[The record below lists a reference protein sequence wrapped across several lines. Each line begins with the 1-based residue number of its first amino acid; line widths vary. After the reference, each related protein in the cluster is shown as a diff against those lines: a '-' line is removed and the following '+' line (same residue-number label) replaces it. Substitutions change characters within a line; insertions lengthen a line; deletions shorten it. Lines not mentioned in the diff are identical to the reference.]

1 MELPV
6 FESSCTV
13 QGELAPWE
21 IAKVFAL
28 HTVIKTFSEQ
38 LDEPA
43 SKLLGKPLAEY
54 IAEHVTCQGGGYPEP
69 WSWGDRGADMGCR
82 QGGRVGGARGP
93 IGGAEGPRG
102 RYSGGGHPEP
112 RQVHRVVAR
121 CSQADWYPGK
131 RTEARKGAGR
141 PQTFSEHQKNEV
153 ARVAMELKRKRLA
166 PTPRRVRAR
175 LPGLTINKETEQRM
189 SNSTIQRVYATRC
202 YDETPDDP
210 WQFRRAHPK
219 TY

>member
-21 IAKVFAL
+21 IAKVFVL

-82 QGGRVGGARGP
+82 
-93 IGGAEGPRG
+93 
-102 RYSGGGHPEP
+102 
-112 RQVHRVVAR
+112 
-121 CSQADWYPGK
+121 
-131 RTEARKGAGR
+131 
-141 PQTFSEHQKNEV
+141 
-153 ARVAMELKRKRLA
+153 
-166 PTPRRVRAR
+166 
-175 LPGLTINKETEQRM
+175 
-189 SNSTIQRVYATRC
+189 
-202 YDETPDDP
+202 
-210 WQFRRAHPK
+210 
-219 TY
+219 